1 MYIVIVCLCLPLLEL
16 HALLFNVIQIFFFN
30 LLVSEP
36 HLEQGSNQRQ
46 DFQYGHVVRVCKLNL
61 LKKFPLNCSDIKV
74 VAKEYK
80 N

>member
-46 DFQYGHVVRVCKLNL
+46 DFQYGHVRVCKLNL